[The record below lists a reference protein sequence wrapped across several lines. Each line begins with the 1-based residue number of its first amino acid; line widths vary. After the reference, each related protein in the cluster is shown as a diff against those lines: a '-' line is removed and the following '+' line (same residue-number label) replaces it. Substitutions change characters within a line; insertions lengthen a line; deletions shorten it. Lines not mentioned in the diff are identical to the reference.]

1 MRATGGGKLNVIAI
15 AVALAMGTAVVSQDV
30 RAQAQTSEARRYD
43 IAAGKLSDGLKQ
55 IGLQS
60 KLQLLAPPELTQGL
74 RANSVSGVYTAKQA
88 LDRLLAGSGL
98 SYEFVNATTV
108 VIKKSTAPSSTPA
121 PPKQAK
127 KPAQASPSDDENIV
141 GMPAIMVKGERTL
154 NMDIQRSVDDPQPYV
169 VFTRE
174 VIESSGAINI
184 NDFLRTRL
192 PMATNGGSNS
202 QIGYIGGDASSV
214 SLRGMGEGQTLIL
227 IDGRRVARS
236 SAGYSSGQ
244 ADLNGIPLAAIERI
258 EVLPTTASAI
268 YGGSATGGV
277 INVILRRDF
286 VGSQVGVTY
295 DNTFDTDS
303 AVKRVDFSTGFS
315 LLDGRTSVWLSGS
328 HSEANSLRVKDRDFM
343 RDARQIILANNPAGL
358 RIGTYPPISSTAN
371 IVSADGSNLRLRDGT
386 ELGSS
391 MTYAPDGYLGA
402 LSDNGAALIA
412 NAGGFNLD
420 LADSDVQY
428 PAAGGADLLA
438 RPQVTSFSGSV
449 KHEFS
454 DRINAYVDY
463 SYSANKSLT
472 RTGKLIGGLVPATS
486 AANPF
491 QQAVWISTYA
501 PQVDGLVRSNSSY
514 RRIGAGAV
522 FKLRGEWTGAI
533 DYTRTQAEIASVN
546 DSPYFSS
553 NYNTDVQTGAV
564 DLLKD
569 PVLLGNDLLRYF
581 AGNAV
586 TWFPVESV
594 ADNPSLRLSG
604 PVGNMPG
611 GKPRVSLLLER
622 QDLEYGAGMQA
633 TPVAATFFPARTQTV
648 DSAYFELSL
657 PIFSALNRVKW
668 IESLDVQLAGRWDFY
683 QSWNASHA
691 SGTLLGPPPVFTYVN
706 KESSEFSPLVAFK
719 YRPNESLMLRA
730 SYSTGF
736 IPPDVNQLG
745 VPSQYENFASFAD
758 PKRGFTGPVAPY
770 LRSQGGSPDL
780 VPEESESWSVGLVL
794 TPAISDSLRL
804 SLDFTRTEK
813 TNVISTLSD
822 QVILDNEDSLPGR
835 IVRGAKLPT
844 DPADWAGPI
853 IALDG
858 SMVNVGKF
866 NIDTVD
872 MQFDYTWRTER
883 FGQFDWFAVGT
894 WIGKYERQL
903 APTLPFTDQLGIGG
917 STANIALKYKANAG
931 VRWRLN
937 DWSGGWTVRYLD
949 SYLVANPTQASSANA
964 IASQG
969 RGGRIPSQTYQD
981 VYLGYAFGMSDREG
995 VAGRIVDGLDLKVG
1009 VRNLFNRAPPFDYS
1023 MLNYYS
1029 YLGDPRMASYYI
1041 SVTKSF

>member
-1 MRATGGGKLNVIAI
+1 MVCI
-15 AVALAMGTAVVSQDV
+15 SQDV
-30 RAQAQTSEARRYD
+30 QAQTQAVEARRYE
-43 IAAGKLSDGLKQ
+43 IPAGKLSDALKQ
-55 IGLQS
+55 LSMQS
-60 KLQLLAPPELTQGL
+60 KLQLLAPPELTRGL
-74 RANSVSGVYTAKQA
+74 RAESVSGNYTARQA
-88 LDRLLAGSGL
+88 LEQLLAGSGL

-108 VIKKSTAPSSTPA
+108 VIKRSVPPPA
-121 PPKQAK
+121 PAKTVK
-127 KPAQASPSDDENIV
+127 KPLGAAASGDDQNIV

-174 VIESSGAINI
+174 VIESSGAVNI

-192 PMATNGGSNS
+192 TMGTNASSNS
-202 QIGYIGGDASSV
+202 QAGNVGGDTSSV

-227 IDGRRVARS
+227 VDGRRVARS
-236 SAGYSSGQ
+236 SLGYSSGQ

-303 AVKRVDFSTGFS
+303 AVRRIDMSTGFS

-328 HSEANSLRVKDRDFM
+328 FSEANSLRVKDRDFM
-343 RDARQIILANNPAGL
+343 RDARRAILANHPAGL
-358 RIGTYPPISSTAN
+358 RIGSFPPISSTAN
-371 IVSADGSNLRLRDGT
+371 IVSADGSDLRLRDGT
-386 ELGSS
+386 DLGSS
-391 MTYAPDGYLGA
+391 MTYAPAGYLGA
-402 LSDNGAALIA
+402 LSDNGAGLVA

-420 LADSDVQY
+420 LADSAVQY
-428 PAAGGADLLA
+428 PSAGGADLLA
-438 RPQVTSFSGSV
+438 TPKVTSFSGSV
-449 KHEFS
+449 KHEFN
-454 DRINAYVDY
+454 DRINAYIDY
-463 SYSANKSLT
+463 SYSSNESVT
-472 RTGKLIGGLVPATS
+472 RTGKLIGSLVPASS

-501 PQVDGLVRSNSSY
+501 PQLDGVVKSDSSY
-514 RRIGAGAV
+514 RRIGVGTV
-522 FKLRGEWTGAI
+522 FKLGKEWTGAF
-533 DYTRTQAEIASVN
+533 DYTRTEAEISSVN
-546 DSPYFSS
+546 DSPYFPPSF
-553 NYNTDVQTGAV
+553 NADVQSGAI

-569 PVLLGNDLLRYF
+569 PYLLGNDLLPYF
-581 AGNAV
+581 AGDAI
-586 TWFPVESV
+586 TWFPIDSV
-594 ADNPSLRLSG
+594 AKNPSLRISG
-604 PVGNMPG
+604 PLGNMPG
-611 GKPRVSLLLER
+611 GKPTVSLLLER
-622 QDLEYGAGMQA
+622 QDLEYGMGMQA
-633 TPVAATFFPARTQTV
+633 TPVVATFFPPRTQTV

-657 PIFSALNRVKW
+657 PIFSDLNRVKW

-683 QSWNASHA
+683 KSWNASHV
-691 SGTLLGPPPVFTYVN
+691 SGTMGGPPPVFTYVEQEAN
-706 KESSEFSPLVAFK
+706 EFSPLIAFK
-719 YRPNESLMLRA
+719 YRPGESLMFRA
-730 SYSTGF
+730 SYGTGF

-745 VPSQYENFASFAD
+745 VPTQYENFASFMD

-780 VPEESESWSVGLVL
+780 VPEESKSWSIGMVL
-794 TPAISDSLRL
+794 TPAAIDSLRL

-822 QVILDNEDSLPGR
+822 QVILDNEESFPGR
-835 IVRGAKLPT
+835 ITRGPKLPT
-844 DPADWAGPI
+844 DPEDWAGPI

-872 MQFDYTWRTER
+872 MQLDYTWQTER

-917 STANIALKYKANAG
+917 STANVALKYKVNTG
-931 VRWRLN
+931 VRWHLDN
-937 DWSGGWTVRYLD
+937 WSGGWTLRYLD
-949 SYLVANPTQASSANA
+949 SYLVADPSLASSANA

-969 RGGRIPSQTYQD
+969 KGGRIPSQTYQD
-981 VYLGYAFGMSDREG
+981 VYLGYAFGLSDRHG
-995 VAGRIVDGLDLKVG
+995 MGNIVEGLDLKVG
-1009 VRNLFNRAPPFDYS
+1009 VRNLFNRTPPFDYS
-1023 MLNYYS
+1023 TLNYYS
-1029 YLGDPRMASYYI
+1029 YLGDPRLASYYI
-1041 SVTKSF
+1041 TVTKSF

>member
-1 MRATGGGKLNVIAI
+1 MNSIAI
-15 AVALAMGTAVVSQDV
+15 AVALAMGAGCGTHDAK
-30 RAQAQTSEARRYD
+30 AQTQAVEARRFD
-43 IAAGKLSDGLKQ
+43 IPAGKLSDALKQ
-55 IGLQS
+55 LGMQS

-74 RANSVSGVYTAKQA
+74 RAKSVAGNYTAKQA
-88 LDRLLAGSGL
+88 LDQLLVGSGL

-108 VIKKSTAPSSTPA
+108 VIKKSVAPVPA
-121 PPKQAK
+121 PAREAK
-127 KPAQASPSDDENIV
+127 NPVGRASTDDQNIV

-174 VIESSGAINI
+174 VIESSGAVNI

-192 PMATNGGSNS
+192 TMGTNGAANAQTGFV
-202 QIGYIGGDASSV
+202 GGDVSSV

-236 SAGYSSGQ
+236 STGYSSGQ

-303 AVKRVDFSTGFS
+303 AIKRIDMSTGFS
-315 LLDGRTSVWLSGS
+315 LFDGKTSVWLSGS
-328 HSEANSLRVKDRDFM
+328 LSEANSLRVSDRDFM
-343 RDARQIILANNPAGL
+343 RDARQTILANNPAGL
-358 RIGTYPPISSTAN
+358 RIGSYPPISSTAN
-371 IVSADGSNLRLRDGT
+371 IIAADGSNLRLRDGT
-386 ELGSS
+386 DLGSS
-391 MTYAPDGYLGA
+391 ITHAPAGYLGA
-402 LSDNGAALIA
+402 LSDNGAGLVA

-420 LADSDVQY
+420 LADSGLQY

-438 RPQVTSFSGSV
+438 VPRVTSFSGSV
-449 KHEFS
+449 KHEFN
-454 DRINAYVDY
+454 DRFNAYIDY
-463 SYSANKSLT
+463 SYSANKSAT
-472 RTGKLIGGLVPATS
+472 RTAKLIASLVPATS

-501 PQVDGLVRSNSSY
+501 PQLDGLVRSNSSY
-514 RRIGAGAV
+514 RRIGAGLV
-522 FKLRGEWTGAI
+522 FKLGEEWTGAL
-533 DYTRTQAEIASVN
+533 DYTRTEAEISSVN
-546 DSPYFSS
+546 DSPYFPASF
-553 NYNTDVQTGAV
+553 NADVQSGV
-564 DLLKD
+564 IDLLKD
-569 PVLLGNDLLRYF
+569 PYLLGNDLLPYF
-581 AGNAV
+581 AGNAI
-586 TWFPVESV
+586 TWFPIESV
-594 ADNPSLRLSG
+594 AKNPSLRISG
-604 PVGNMPG
+604 PLGSLPG
-611 GKPRVSLLLER
+611 GKPTVSMLLER
-622 QDLEYGAGMQA
+622 QDLAYGMGMQA
-633 TPVAATFFPARTQTV
+633 TPVAATFFPPRTQTV

-657 PIFSALNRVKW
+657 PIFSQLNRVKW
-668 IESLDVQLAGRWDFY
+668 IESLDLQLAGRWDFY
-683 QSWNASHA
+683 KSWNASHA
-691 SGTLLGPPPVFTYVN
+691 GGTIGGPPPVFTYVN
-706 KESSEFSPLVAFK
+706 QEANEFSPLVAIK
-719 YRPNESLMLRA
+719 YRPGESLMFRA

-745 VPSQYENFASFAD
+745 VPTQYENFASFAD
-758 PKRGFTGPVAPY
+758 PRRGFTGPAAPY

-780 VPEESESWSVGLVL
+780 VPEESKSWSAGVVL
-794 TPAISDSLRL
+794 TPAAISSLRV

-822 QVILDNEDSLPGR
+822 QVILDNEDSFPGR
-835 IVRGAKLPT
+835 ITRGAKLPT

-866 NIDTVD
+866 NIDTID
-872 MQFDYTWRTER
+872 MQFDYTWQTER
-883 FGQFDWFAVGT
+883 FGEFDWFAVGT

-917 STANIALKYKANAG
+917 STANIALKYKANTG
-931 VRWRLN
+931 IRWRK
-937 DWSGGWTVRYLD
+937 DTWTGGWTLRYLD
-949 SYLVANPTQASSANA
+949 SYLVANPALASSGNA

-969 RGGRIPSQTYQD
+969 NGGRIPSQTYQD
-981 VYLGYAFGMSDREG
+981 VYLGYEFGLSDRDG
-995 VAGRIVDGLDLKVG
+995 VVGRIVDGLDVKIG
-1009 VRNLFNRAPPFDYS
+1009 IRNLFNRKPPFDYS

-1029 YLGDPRMASYYI
+1029 YLGDPRLASYYVT
-1041 SVTKSF
+1041 VTKSF